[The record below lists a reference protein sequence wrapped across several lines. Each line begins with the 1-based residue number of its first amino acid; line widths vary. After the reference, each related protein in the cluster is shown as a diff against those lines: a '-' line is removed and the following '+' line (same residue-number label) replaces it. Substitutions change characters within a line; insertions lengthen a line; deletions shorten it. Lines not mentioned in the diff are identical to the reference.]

1 LGRIFYFK
9 EFRLLRLIFALL
21 LTAHAGWWSNW
32 CARHLVADD
41 PYQFEDYDVD
51 SLVTAYFSGRP
62 SPVLIRE
69 MERRLE
75 RELSFEEREMIVK
88 ALANKQRE

>member
-1 LGRIFYFK
+1 MK
-9 EFRLLRLIFALL
+9 LIFATILS
-21 LTAHAGWWSNW
+21 AHAGWWSNW

-41 PYQFEDYDVD
+41 PYQYENFTVD
-51 SLVTAYFSGRP
+51 QLIETYFRASP
-62 SPVLIRE
+62 SEVLIKE

-75 RELSFEEREMIVK
+75 RGLSFEEREMIVK